1 MGYELATLDDLDG
14 DGLPELAI
22 AVASVVVYT
31 GILPIELQAGGTLIV
46 PGRRVLDGD
55 LGSVREGWFLAGSAG
70 QQEPV
75 FTGAS
80 YLPRLTA
87 HGPDGFLIG
96 ELMHHRG
103 AGAVVRVPATVVA
116 APARPLTISPSGW
129 VDGPGL
135 SPRIELDDGLLSGV
149 GEGTAVGGEF
159 TFGSAA
165 TALDGAPFLA
175 IAAMQ
180 TTGPETRPRAGTELV
195 PRARLDELQGTLA
208 ETDDLEPWRI
218 LGDEH
223 PSPEWL
229 DEDALETDLGRVA
242 QHIEASSG
250 WWTVLLA
257 ACLLLSPE
265 YGDHQCL
272 ADFAGLFQFAP
283 TAMASYPRSAH
294 VPAGFEEGLVIG
306 EPLFDGGRGAL
317 HAVLP
322 DWTQAPAGS
331 VELAP
336 LATPPEGWMVS
347 RLDGEP
353 GSWLGHSVA
362 MPGDMDGDGLDD
374 IVVGAPG
381 VPADQDAIPG
391 AAHLLLS
398 RLHADHDGD
407 GLGISGGDGDD
418 GDPESYPGATE
429 RCDGADNDC
438 DGVVPLDEHDEDDDG
453 HMPCGGDCDDADPE
467 RYPADA
473 DGDGYG
479 PCDGDCDDGDPELDP
494 GDRDGDG
501 YSTCDGDCDDSDP
514 DRDLGD
520 LDGDGWSSCG
530 AVRDCDDHDASIH
543 PDADETGD
551 GVDNDCDGLVD
562 EGVPTAMGCGWS
574 DAGRSAD
581 LMRPGAFLALGL
593 LLSLRIRPRRRD
605 PAGMR
610 RPRSTPRG

>member
-1 MGYELATLDDLDG
+1 
-14 DGLPELAI
+14 
-22 AVASVVVYT
+22 
-31 GILPIELQAGGTLIV
+31 
-46 PGRRVLDGD
+46 
-55 LGSVREGWFLAGSAG
+55 
-70 QQEPV
+70 
-75 FTGAS
+75 
-80 YLPRLTA
+80 
-87 HGPDGFLIG
+87 
-96 ELMHHRG
+96 
-103 AGAVVRVPATVVA
+103 
-116 APARPLTISPSGW
+116 
-129 VDGPGL
+129 
-135 SPRIELDDGLLSGV
+135 
-149 GEGTAVGGEF
+149 
-159 TFGSAA
+159 
-165 TALDGAPFLA
+165 
-175 IAAMQ
+175 
-180 TTGPETRPRAGTELV
+180 
-195 PRARLDELQGTLA
+195 
-208 ETDDLEPWRI
+208 
-218 LGDEH
+218 
-223 PSPEWL
+223 
-229 DEDALETDLGRVA
+229 
-242 QHIEASSG
+242 
-250 WWTVLLA
+250 
-257 ACLLLSPE
+257 
-265 YGDHQCL
+265 
-272 ADFAGLFQFAP
+272 
-283 TAMASYPRSAH
+283 
-294 VPAGFEEGLVIG
+294 
-306 EPLFDGGRGAL
+306 
-317 HAVLP
+317 
-322 DWTQAPAGS
+322 
-331 VELAP
+331 
-336 LATPPEGWMVS
+336 
-347 RLDGEP
+347 
-353 GSWLGHSVA
+353 

-407 GLGISGGDGDD
+407 GLGISGGDCDD